1 MIRAG
6 AIVRPRARA
15 DRQIDSQTAKSRPNG
30 TEALMRDPN
39 LAATPDVDSE
49 LFEHVTDDES
59 ELLEY
64 YRALPAEERA
74 AVLEALLRLTEPTR
88 QARKRVTEIR

>member
-6 AIVRPRARA
+6 AIVRPRTRA
-15 DRQIDSQTAKSRPNG
+15 DRPVEGQTANSRPHE

-88 QARKRVTEIR
+88 QARRRATEKP

>member
-1 MIRAG
+1 
-6 AIVRPRARA
+6 
-15 DRQIDSQTAKSRPNG
+15 
-30 TEALMRDPN
+30 MRDPN

-64 YRALPAEERA
+64 YRALPPEERA

-88 QARKRVTEIR
+88 QARKRANTKR

>member
-1 MIRAG
+1 M
-6 AIVRPRARA
+6 
-15 DRQIDSQTAKSRPNG
+15 
-30 TEALMRDPN
+30 EAPMRDPN

-74 AVLEALLRLTEPTR
+74 AVLEALLRLTEPAR
-88 QARKRVTEIR
+88 QSRKRASEKR